1 MNADATK
8 SDTFE
13 SLPPAIIERIRSEF
27 DLRVFR
33 WILNEMAIDPVT
45 TCRANRLKSQKEV
58 PKAELERDGIPV
70 DPSDFVPK
78 AAWVLLEDRSKL
90 LFRARMRGNVFKCKT
105 SPVFS
110 R

>member
-33 WILNEMAIDPVT
+33 WILNGMAIDPVT
-45 TCRANRLKSQKEV
+45 TCRANRLKSQKEG
-58 PKAELERDGIPV
+58 PKAELERDGIRV
-70 DPSDFVPK
+70 ETSDFVPK
-78 AAWVLLEDRSKL
+78 AAWVPLEDRSN
-90 LFRARMRGNVFKCKT
+90 AA
-105 SPVFS
+105 FS
-110 R
+110 SAHEGKRIYVQNLASF